1 MTTPP
6 QRAAPATI
14 EGACHCG
21 AVRFT
26 LRGRPEHL
34 TRCNCSLCRRVRG
47 LWAHAPVQDV
57 TLSYDPDAVIRYV
70 QGDRT
75 LALISCRTCGGTT
88 HWEGLDPTLAIL
100 DENLHDI
107 AGIRAQLEG
116 FEDPDL
122 GDLGRWVETEYG
134 ERIRRVD
141 EYVQNAPSSILT
153 PTQHAGHSWHFKDD
167 PGSTP

>member
-88 HWEGLDPTLAIL
+88 HWEGLDPTLDRVGVNFSMA
-100 DENLHDI
+100 EPAAI
-107 AGIRAQLEG
+107 AGLRVRSFDGA
-116 FEDPDL
+116 
-122 GDLGRWVETEYG
+122 ETWTYL
-134 ERIRRVD
+134 D
-141 EYVQNAPSSILT
+141 
-153 PTQHAGHSWHFKDD
+153 
-167 PGSTP
+167 